1 MTPMARFFEAT
12 WFLWWL
18 FAAVVIA
25 RWSWITFIRDRDRN
39 DDGPKRWRELYRM
52 ALLERDA
59 TKIAVRI
66 EEAEQA
72 IVLALAAQMFRPH
85 DSEQRVL
92 QEAMNNLHALRANAD
107 LQVGTQTSSKD
118 PHRSAP
124 RSRPRHSWGSWG
136 SVH

>member
-1 MTPMARFFEAT
+1 MARFFEST

-18 FAAVVIA
+18 FAAVVII
-25 RWSWITFIRDRDRN
+25 RWCWITFIRDQHG
-39 DDGPKRWRELYRM
+39 DGNSPGPWRELYRM

-72 IVLALAAQMFRPH
+72 IVLALAAQMFKPH
-85 DSEQRVL
+85 DPERRVL
-92 QEAMNNLHALRANAD
+92 QEAMNNLRALRENAD
-107 LQVGTQTSSKD
+107 LQVGTQTPSKD
-118 PHRSAP
+118 PHRTS
-124 RSRPRHSWGSWG
+124 RRTRPRHSWGSWG